1 MKALIANPDFQF
13 RALEWVFGIVV
24 VALVAG
30 ALGLGWLGSML
41 DGVAAG
47 YSDLFTTTL
56 TVREVNLPPE
66 SALER
71 YVPGEPFPA
80 GRTNPDS

>member
-13 RALEWVFGIVV
+13 RALEWVFGLAF
-24 VALVAG
+24 VALVVLLLTSGVVGSAVDGLAG
-30 ALGLGWLGSML
+30 WWSTAFSPEIHVV
-41 DGVAAG
+41 DV
-47 YSDLFTTTL
+47 Y
-56 TVREVNLPPE
+56 RPPDT
-66 SALER
+66 AYER